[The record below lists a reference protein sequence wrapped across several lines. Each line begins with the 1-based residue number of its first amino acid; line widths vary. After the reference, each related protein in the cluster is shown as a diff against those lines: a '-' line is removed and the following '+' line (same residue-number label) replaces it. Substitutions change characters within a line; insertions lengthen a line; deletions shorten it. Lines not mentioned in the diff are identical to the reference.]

1 MQINQNL
8 PDIRMMTAVPRT
20 LKEWWGNIR
29 VAYGNEIMLHSG
41 SLTDL
46 LNVEANKSLITLM
59 IEFWQPTTVTFQFTD
74 FEITPTLE
82 EISQIA
88 NLPLVGRV
96 SLAPRTTS
104 GINFLQSLG
113 LRVGKCL
120 RRVDEGWVKL
130 DYLFKRF
137 GRRDSYDKFHQEFFI
152 SRVDWEKLRA
162 IVFMTAF
169 LGIMIF
175 PNKKGCVD
183 INLLPMIIFM
193 FRGPIRVTIVP
204 MILAEIF
211 RSLSLCSRGYDHFK
225 GSNLLLQIWVLE
237 HFYQRHAE
245 NGIEADLRNK
255 IRSHAT
261 RLSMWDAPND
271 EDGWRLFLTH
281 VTGNRIQWRLP
292 WVHGR
297 ALLRTNQDY
306 FIELIGLE
314 GFQPYAP
321 LRVLRQF
328 GITQGVPLWSNMAL
342 IEVNY
347 EGRIPIERIATLVQ
361 EWCGILDS
369 DMGVE
374 SWCTPE
380 YYAWFMI
387 GGILARPSYE
397 GILGFTDT
405 QRSKRISMELLNLM
419 HITTTMY
426 QQVTP
431 RSIDHLIQAV
441 DDEPNEE
448 MEEDPEE
455 DPREPTEEM
464 EEDPEEY
471 SEYDSNLYDPRD
483 GGVMHIEDEHVP
495 TIEDAHS
502 EYGSIGFDEREDS
515 NNWEWK
521 IDESPEYHPGPYYD
535 VDDNDDEAPTWP

>member
-1 MQINQNL
+1 MQIIQNL
-8 PDIRMMTAVPRT
+8 PDIRMMTEVPRT

-96 SLAPRTTS
+96 PLAPRTTS

-162 IVFMTAF
+162 IVFMTTF

-193 FRGPIRVTIVP
+193 FRGPIRVTI
-204 MILAEIF
+204 
-211 RSLSLCSRGYDHFK
+211 
-225 GSNLLLQIWVLE
+225 IWVLE

-245 NGIEADLRNK
+245 NGVEADLRNK

-271 EDGWRLFLTH
+271 EDGWRFFLTH

-314 GFQPYAP
+314 GF
-321 LRVLRQF
+321 
-328 GITQGVPLWSNMAL
+328 
-342 IEVNY
+342 
-347 EGRIPIERIATLVQ
+347 
-361 EWCGILDS
+361 
-369 DMGVE
+369 
-374 SWCTPE
+374 
-380 YYAWFMI
+380 
-387 GGILARPSYE
+387 
-397 GILGFTDT
+397 
-405 QRSKRISMELLNLM
+405 
-419 HITTTMY
+419 
-426 QQVTP
+426 
-431 RSIDHLIQAV
+431 
-441 DDEPNEE
+441 
-448 MEEDPEE
+448 
-455 DPREPTEEM
+455 
-464 EEDPEEY
+464 
-471 SEYDSNLYDPRD
+471 
-483 GGVMHIEDEHVP
+483 
-495 TIEDAHS
+495 
-502 EYGSIGFDEREDS
+502 
-515 NNWEWK
+515 
-521 IDESPEYHPGPYYD
+521 
-535 VDDNDDEAPTWP
+535 